1 MPNVDGQEFPY
12 TKEGMMMAERAMEE
26 KAMEPTPDRLMDLA
40 DEADEAEMQAMPVIE
55 GDFSLARINGVVNAL
70 NRVNKMFQAPEYPQ
84 FESAPKVLPP
94 EFVKNLLMVDAAV
107 DASGMDEYSL
117 QLDELADDEAM
128 KMVQG
133 KLDAMASD
141 KSFKAFLNKPLGM
154 GEFQKEAGVPEQP
167 KDLGRGAASPQP
179 PAEGGDAE
187 VDLFMA
193 RMA

>member
-1 MPNVDGQEFPY
+1 MPGE
-12 TKEGMMMAERAMEE
+12 EMMDRSME
-26 KAMEPTPDRLMDLA
+26 MEVMDEVTPERLMDIA
-40 DEADEAEMQAMPVIE
+40 DQADEAEMMAMPKIE
-55 GDFSLARINGVVNAL
+55 GDFSLNRINGMVNAL
-70 NRVNKMFQAPEYPQ
+70 NRVNKMFQAPPYPE

-94 EFVKNLLMVDAAV
+94 EMVKNLMMVEAAV
-107 DASGMDEYSL
+107 KASGMDEYMCDFAAM
-117 QLDELADDEAM
+117 QDDDDIREA
-128 KMVQG
+128 QA

>member
-1 MPNVDGQEFPY
+1 MPGE
-12 TKEGMMMAERAMEE
+12 EMMMDRSMEME
-26 KAMEPTPDRLMDLA
+26 AMEPTPDRLMELA
-40 DEADEAEMQAMPVIE
+40 DDADKAEMQAMPVIE
-55 GDFSLARINGVVNAL
+55 GDYSLNRINGVVNAL
-70 NRVNKMFQAPEYPQ
+70 NRVNRMFQAPPYPE

-117 QLDELADDEAM
+117 ELDTIVDDEAM

-154 GEFQKEAGVPEQP
+154 GEFQREADVPMKGE
-167 KDLGRGAASPQP
+167 DLGRGAAAPQP